1 MACLQ
6 SLLNSS
12 KICDSRA
19 LRLLLQRFTFTAA
32 TVYVYCCNGLRLLLQ
47 RLTFTATTPY
57 VYCYDTLSFKALAP
71 WIYASLCQSLL
82 IQ

>member
-19 LRLLLQRFTFTAA
+19 F
-32 TVYVYCCNGLRLLLQ
+32 RLLLQ

-71 WIYASLCQSLL
+71 WVYASLCQSLL
-82 IQ
+82 IQQVRVETLSIQLFRL